1 MYIIKNA
8 LRAIARS
15 KGRSILIAIIALVIA
30 LSACIGLSIRQA
42 AQSARASTLEEM
54 TVSATISY
62 DRQSAMGEM
71 KWVRTEAR
79 GLCRR
84 AIAALRAHPED
95 KGLLKS

>member
-71 KWVRTEAR
+71 GKDR
-79 GLCRR
+79 GEG
-84 AIAALRAHPED
+84 ALQESDSGSESA
-95 KGLLKS
+95 S